1 VREIEDKNNISLCLV
16 KQRIGERERERERER
31 EHNHVGIMS
40 ISVLALM
47 GT

>member
-16 KQRIGERERERERER
+16 KQRIGERERERERE
-31 EHNHVGIMS
+31 HNHVGIMS

>member
-16 KQRIGERERERERER
+16 KQRIGERERERE
-31 EHNHVGIMS
+31 HNHVGIMS